1 MRLQKY
7 NNFHQM
13 QSFFQ
18 EISSTDFN
26 LLINRAKTN
35 KKSESLLMKDIT
47 KGSMGAVSA
56 NEMMSRSALRHT
68 VRHT

>member
-1 MRLQKY
+1 
-7 NNFHQM
+7 M

-35 KKSESLLMKDIT
+35 KKSESLLVKDTT
-47 KGSMGAVSA
+47 KGSIGAVSA
-56 NEMMSRSALRHT
+56 SEMMSRSALRHT
-68 VRHT
+68 VQHT